1 MSISCFFVV
10 CASGTATAAVEAP
23 AEKPETAK
31 EPPAALPGLSDLI
44 PKAAELNLKLARLT
58 RQLAQLPTGERIE
71 PKLSALETRVNTLGE
86 AFEKLK
92 SQERRHYERLIA
104 FRRDI
109 EAINKDLNLI
119 NEPLADGL
127 GKIDRWRSE
136 WRTELKYW
144 QQWESR
150 IEAEPVLPMVR
161 STFDSALRAI
171 ESARERIFRQ
181 MEPMMSAQKR
191 AFDLQVRINEML
203 MELESMITATRG
215 EFLRDFS
222 PPMYAAAYW
231 TQFGSWL
238 AYDLVSGPAGLLIP
252 MEGFLLRSGWV
263 IGLQIVLV
271 LVITLGIHKSGGI
284 LENIE
289 SLRFM
294 RRHPQSVGWLVAA
307 AVCWNLYEP
316 MPTLW
321 KLLLSA
327 VILTTTAR
335 LVGGIVKTRRRAA
348 FVYLLTA
355 VLLVT
360 YLLVGIELPAP
371 LFRIYLVGVAL
382 GLAILCLR
390 FLLRPSGFSRPRLY
404 KSILAGTAAACA
416 VVAVMEITG
425 YSALALFIF
434 QSALITI
441 FIIVLA
447 WLMMLLVR
455 GLLESVL
462 RSRSAQKIPFLRTQT
477 AALIDRV
484 AKLLNVL
491 VLLLFCGAVLQTW
504 RVFTSSWE
512 LLVRIATF
520 GVTLGETRITVGLV
534 LAAAACLYGALIASR
549 LLQFF
554 LMRDVFPHRRVDPGI
569 GMSITRLLHYAMIL
583 VGVLLA
589 LATLGFELTNLTI
602 IASALS
608 VGIGFGLQTIVNNF
622 VCGLILLFERPVKV
636 GDIIQL
642 GDQWATIRDIGLR
655 ATTIQTFDRSDIVVP
670 NSDLITNQVTN
681 WTLADRNMRL
691 ILTVGVAYG
700 SDVPL
705 VLQTLQESTR
715 ENPRILND
723 PAPLI
728 FFMGFGD
735 SSLDFQVRVW
745 IDDIDYMNVVRS
757 ELNQAI
763 DAKFRERGIEIPF
776 PQRDLHLRSVDSPAA
791 KVFSANSSAAADNQ
805 TGEETP

>member
-1 MSISCFFVV
+1 MSVV
-10 CASGTATAAVEAP
+10 CASGTATAAVETP

-31 EPPAALPGLSDLI
+31 EPPATLPGLSDLI
-44 PKAAELNLKLARLT
+44 PKAAELNLELARLT
-58 RQLAQLPTGERIE
+58 RQLSQLPTGERIE

-86 AFEKLK
+86 ALEKLK

-109 EAINKDLNLI
+109 EAVNKDLNLL
-119 NEPLADGL
+119 NEPLAEGL
-127 GKIDRWRSE
+127 RKIDRWRSQ
-136 WRTELKYW
+136 WRTDLKFW

-150 IEAEPVLPMVR
+150 IEAEPVLPMVQ
-161 STFDSALRAI
+161 STFDSAMRAM
-171 ESARERIFRQ
+171 ESARERILRH
-181 MEPMMSAQKR
+181 MEPMMTAQKR
-191 AFDLQVRINEML
+191 AFELQVRINEML
-203 MELESMITATRG
+203 MELESIITATRG

-222 PPMYAAAYW
+222 PPMYAPAYW
-231 TQFGSWL
+231 AQFGSWL
-238 AYDLVSGPAGLLIP
+238 AYDLISGAGGLLIP
-252 MEGFLLRSGWV
+252 MQGFLLRRGWV
-263 IGLQIVLV
+263 IGLQILLV
-271 LVITLGIHKSGGI
+271 LVITLGIYRSGQT

-294 RRHPQSVGWLVAA
+294 RRHPQSVGWLIAA

-321 KLLLSA
+321 NLLLSA
-327 VILTTTAR
+327 IILVTTAR

-348 FVYLLTA
+348 LVYLLSA
-355 VLLVT
+355 VLLAT
-360 YLLVGIELPAP
+360 RLLVGIELPSP

-382 GLAILCLR
+382 GLGILCLR
-390 FLLRPSGFSRPRLY
+390 FLLRPSERSRPRLY
-404 KSILAGTAAACA
+404 TVILAGTAAACA
-416 VVAVMEITG
+416 VVAVIEISG
-425 YSALALFIF
+425 YSALALYIF
-434 QSALITI
+434 QSTLITL

-447 WLMMLLVR
+447 RLMMLLFR

-462 RSRSAQKIPFLRTQT
+462 RSRSAQKIPFLKAQT
-477 AALIDRV
+477 ATLIDRI
-484 AKLLNVL
+484 AKLLNLL
-491 VLLLFCGAVLQTW
+491 VLLLLCGAALQTW

-512 LLVRIATF
+512 LIFRIATF

-549 LLQFF
+549 FLQFF
-554 LMRDVFPHRRVDPGI
+554 LMRDVFARRRVDPGI

-583 VGVLLA
+583 VGVMLA
-589 LATLGFELTNLTI
+589 LATLGFKLTNLTI

-705 VLQTLQESTR
+705 VLQTLQETTR
-715 ENPRILND
+715 ETPRILND

-735 SSLDFQVRVW
+735 SSLDFQLRVW

-776 PQRDLHLRSVDSPAA
+776 PQRDLHLRSVAPPAA
-791 KVFSANSSAAADNQ
+791 KVFSANSPTAADNE
-805 TGEETP
+805 TGKKTS